1 VCTLP
6 SRILGVN
13 TTRVNTTRVDTTREG
28 TFDLTE
34 TWFTLV
40 SDEKPGAPLPSDQK
54 PDMRNLVHLS
64 QLLAR
69 DLVHLTLLG
78 LGLGLGLY

>member
-1 VCTLP
+1 
-6 SRILGVN
+6 VN
-13 TTRVNTTRVDTTREG
+13 TTRVNTTRVDTTRVNTTREG
-28 TFDLTE
+28 THGFDLTE